1 MTTATLPETTV
12 VAGPRQVSLSDGL
25 RDTSVIMRRNVMR
38 NLRLPEL
45 IIFATIQP
53 VLFLLLFNYVFGG
66 SIGQSLGGAFGGK
79 YINYLLPGM
88 LVQTAMFSAMQTAIG
103 LTEDLSAGVIDRFRS
118 LPIARS
124 AVLAGRTLADMLRSV
139 FVVTLLTVVGY
150 VVGFRTADGLP
161 KLVVGLI
168 FCLLFGFAISWVM
181 AFVGLAV
188 KTPEAANSAAFL
200 PLFPLMFASSIFVPV
215 DTLPGW
221 MQAFAENQPV
231 TVLSDTMRGF
241 ILGDE
246 FLATHRFSMTQ
257 LVLYS
262 LFWIGLILFVA
273 VPLAVRKYRRTVA

>member
-1 MTTATLPETTV
+1 MTTATLPEATV
-12 VAGPRQVSLSDGL
+12 LTRPRQVSLSDGL
-25 RDTSVIMRRNVMR
+25 RDTRVIMRRNVMR

-66 SIGQSLGGAFGGK
+66 SIGQSLDGAYGGK

-124 AVLAGRTLADMLRSV
+124 AVLAGRTMADMLRSV
-139 FVVTLLTVVGY
+139 FVVTLLTIVGY
-150 VVGFRTADGLP
+150 IVGFRTADGIP
-161 KLVVGLI
+161 KLVVGLV
-168 FCLLFGFAISWVM
+168 FCLLFGFAVSWVM
-181 AFVGLAV
+181 AVVGLAV

-200 PLFPLMFASSIFVPV
+200 PLFPLMFASSIFVPI
-215 DTLPGW
+215 DTLPSW
-221 MQAFAENQPV
+221 MQGFAENQPV
-231 TVLSDTMRGF
+231 TVLADTMRGL

-246 FLATHRFSMTQ
+246 FLATSRLSMSQ

-262 LFWIGLILFVA
+262 LFWIALILLVA